1 MRLKKSKLREALLL
15 ALIGAGTIAVAA
27 QAQETPDQDRTTTRT
42 DDASSAEAQT
52 LEGITV
58 TGTRIKSRP

>member
-27 QAQETPDQDRTTTRT
+27 QAQETPGQDRTTTRRVAT
-42 DDASSAEAQT
+42 TKPVVTSSPT
-52 LEGITV
+52 
-58 TGTRIKSRP
+58 

>member
-27 QAQETPDQDRTTTRT
+27 QAQ
-42 DDASSAEAQT
+42 
-52 LEGITV
+52 
-58 TGTRIKSRP
+58 